1 MRLREDGVAWQ
12 EIDGEL
18 VILDLVGSAYLTTN
32 RAGALLAHALREE
45 RSAADLSD
53 VLVREFD
60 IDADRA
66 ETDVAAF
73 VAQLDAKGLLVR

>member
-1 MRLREDGVAWQ
+1 MRLREHGVAWQ

-32 RAGALLAHALREE
+32 RAGALIAQALQEE
-45 RSAADLSD
+45 RSHADLAD

-60 IDADRA
+60 IDHARA
-66 ETDVAAF
+66 EDDVAAF
-73 VAQLDAKGLLVR
+73 VSQLDAKGLLVP